1 MDACEGVIFEE
12 SKEKMNELES
22 TMNEREI
29 EAQAIREAKEARK
42 QLQEEIGFLPMDMD
56 LQIEIADDPETNALI
71 APEEDIE
78 PEEDEFASEHEDIDF
93 SGLEK
98 IYVDSWS
105 GQMVGQ
111 NAIKDWTEEMAEL
124 LQPEKQK
131 IMAERRIPQPR
142 GIMIVGKSGFGKAKA
157 VKFIAANLNLP
168 LFRMDMASLQGPYI
182 GHPEQALRHVLSVA
196 ESVAPCI
203 LWINDIDRELCRPDS
218 DGGSGDDSRIMGQ
231 FMIWRKQCKA
241 SVFVVA
247 TSNDDKRLPAS
258 LLQNGYFDY
267 KFEME
272 APTLEEKKDLMNIY
286 FQKYMHIELSDE
298 FLDEMARRTPGYT
311 AAKLLTEIRKIAYR
325 VIADEE
331 LVLTEDLIKKLLL
344 S

>member
-124 LQPEKQK
+124 LQP
-131 IMAERRIPQPR
+131 
-142 GIMIVGKSGFGKAKA
+142 S
-157 VKFIAANLNLP
+157 
-168 LFRMDMASLQGPYI
+168 PYQI
-182 GHPEQALRHVLSVA
+182 HSYLRS
-196 ESVAPCI
+196 
-203 LWINDIDRELCRPDS
+203 
-218 DGGSGDDSRIMGQ
+218 
-231 FMIWRKQCKA
+231 
-241 SVFVVA
+241 
-247 TSNDDKRLPAS
+247 
-258 LLQNGYFDY
+258 
-267 KFEME
+267 
-272 APTLEEKKDLMNIY
+272 
-286 FQKYMHIELSDE
+286 
-298 FLDEMARRTPGYT
+298 
-311 AAKLLTEIRKIAYR
+311 
-325 VIADEE
+325 
-331 LVLTEDLIKKLLL
+331 
-344 S
+344 